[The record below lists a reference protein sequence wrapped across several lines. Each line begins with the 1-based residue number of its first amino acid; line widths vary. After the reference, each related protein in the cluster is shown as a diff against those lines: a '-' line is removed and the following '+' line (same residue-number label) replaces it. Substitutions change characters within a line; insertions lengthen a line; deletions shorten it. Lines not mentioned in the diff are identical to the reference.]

1 MMMMMTVRRMR
12 HTVCTA
18 ADERG
23 EREREMSEWCREQRR
38 KKKKKGE
45 RGERREGEWMWNVDR
60 SKIAYYA
67 YCTQACSLYAYN
79 K

>member
-1 MMMMMTVRRMR
+1 MSMMTVRRMR

-45 RGERREGEWMWNVDR
+45 RREGEWMWNVDR